1 LRIDNPKGAENCCRF
16 SAAAVPGVYGRG
28 FDKDRKRQS
37 MLDILFYF
45 DHKYLIMTRSTLA
58 LAGGK
63 SQQFTI
69 LKIDTIFKFY
79 QPKPLL
85 SKFVDNFWLYE
96 GNEAEHKTERILPTG
111 TLELVINL
119 RQNELRFYDAEGS
132 GNGSRLSGAVVSGAS
147 GRGFTPDP
155 AEEVFLIGIHFKP
168 GGAFPFLGLPAGDLA
183 DTHVDLETLWG
194 ASVGRLRERLC
205 EARTSAER
213 FQLLQEALL
222 SRLCHGV
229 EQHYAVSAALEM
241 FGKNQAGPRVREAAK
256 YLGLSQ
262 RRFIQVFKA
271 EVGMTPKLFSRI
283 QRFQQTRTLI
293 QHNPSINWADLA
305 VDLGYFDQ
313 SHLIR
318 EFLEFSGLSPTD
330 YINRHKRF
338 IEPNIDVKR

>member
-1 LRIDNPKGAENCCRF
+1 
-16 SAAAVPGVYGRG
+16 
-28 FDKDRKRQS
+28 
-37 MLDILFYF
+37 
-45 DHKYLIMTRSTLA
+45 MTRSALA
-58 LAGGK
+58 IAGGK

-69 LKIDTIFKFY
+69 LKIDARFKFY
-79 QPKPLL
+79 KPKPPL
-85 SKFVDNFWLYE
+85 SKFVDSFWLYE
-96 GNEAEHKTERILPTG
+96 GHEPEHKTGRILPTG

-119 RQNELRFYDAEGS
+119 RQNELRFYDAERPENCS
-132 GNGSRLSGAVVSGAS
+132 LLSGAVVSGAS
-147 GRGFTPDP
+147 GRGFTP
-155 AEEVFLIGIHFKP
+155 AEEAFIIGVHFKP

-194 ASVGRLRERLC
+194 PSAGRLRERMC

-222 SRLCHGV
+222 GRLRHGV

-271 EVGMTPKLFSRI
+271 EVGIRPKLFSRI
-283 QRFQQTRTLI
+283 QRFQQTRTFI

-313 SHLIR
+313 SHFIR
-318 EFLEFSGLSPTD
+318 EFLEFSGLTPAD
-330 YINRHKRF
+330 YLNRHKRL
-338 IEPNIDVKR
+338 IEHGIHVKR

>member
-1 LRIDNPKGAENCCRF
+1 MIDIF
-16 SAAAVPGVYGRG
+16 IYLV
-28 FDKDRKRQS
+28 
-37 MLDILFYF
+37 
-45 DHKYLIMTRSTLA
+45 KYLIVTRSTLA
-58 LAGGK
+58 IAGGK

-69 LKIDTIFKFY
+69 LKIDTIFNFY
-79 QPKPLL
+79 KPKPPL

-96 GNEAEHKTERILPTG
+96 GYAAEHKSERILPTG

-119 RQNELRFYDAEGS
+119 RQNELLFYCAERPENCSRF
-132 GNGSRLSGAVVSGAS
+132 SGAVVSGAH
-147 GRGFTPDP
+147 GRGFAADT
-155 AEEVFLIGIHFKP
+155 AEEACIIGVHFKP

-183 DTHVDLETLWG
+183 DTHVDLETIG
-194 ASVGRLRERLC
+194 GPSAGRLRERLC
-205 EARTSAER
+205 EATTSAER
-213 FQLLQEALL
+213 FQLLQKALL

-241 FGKNQAGPRVREAAK
+241 FGKNQAGPTVREAAK

-283 QRFQQTRTLI
+283 QRFQQTRTFI
-293 QHNPSINWADLA
+293 QQNPSPNWAALA
-305 VDLGYFDQ
+305 LDLGYFDQ

-330 YINRHKRF
+330 YLNLHKSF
-338 IEPNIDVKR
+338 IEHDMRIKSNHLPRL

>member
-1 LRIDNPKGAENCCRF
+1 
-16 SAAAVPGVYGRG
+16 
-28 FDKDRKRQS
+28 
-37 MLDILFYF
+37 
-45 DHKYLIMTRSTLA
+45 MTGSTVA
-58 LAGGK
+58 IAGGK
-63 SQQFTI
+63 AQQFTI
-69 LKIDTIFKFY
+69 LEIDTIFNFY
-79 QPKPLL
+79 KPKPPL
-85 SKFVDNFWLYE
+85 SKFVDNLWLYE
-96 GNEAEHKTERILPTG
+96 GYEPEQQTERILPTG

-119 RQNELRFYDAEGS
+119 RQNELRFYDAERPE
-132 GNGSRLSGAVVSGAS
+132 NCSRLSGAVVSGAS
-147 GRGFTPDP
+147 GRGIAPDP
-155 AEEVFLIGIHFKP
+155 ETFIIGVHFKP

-194 ASVGRLRERLC
+194 PSAGRLRERLC

-222 SRLCHGV
+222 NRLCHGV

-283 QRFQQTRTLI
+283 QRFQQSRTFI

-313 SHLIR
+313 SHFIR

-338 IEPNIDVKR
+338 IEPNVHAQR